1 MTAELGQAPD
11 GPTPFVFATVGT
23 DHHPFSR
30 LVEAVDAW
38 AARTGLPV
46 FIQSGTSDPPKHC
59 RHSSLVPYA
68 EMQTMLS
75 SAMGVVSHGGPATI
89 VQIRA
94 AGKLPIVM
102 PRDPALGEHV
112 DNHQIRF
119 ARRLAERGEI
129 VLAETAADLEAAL
142 EDLVATP
149 QRFRLQRESSGTP
162 EAVEQFERLV
172 HSVVRGR
179 RAQSSIHRARR

>member
-94 AGKLPIVM
+94 AGKLCGVTINPHTPPEVLRYVLHAGNGQSPLEFM
-102 PRDPALGEHV
+102 QHFDKAAHV
-112 DNHQIRF
+112 S
-119 ARRLAERGEI
+119 
-129 VLAETAADLEAAL
+129 
-142 EDLVATP
+142 TP
-149 QRFRLQRESSGTP
+149 VFMGKGYG
-162 EAVEQFERLV
+162 
-172 HSVVRGR
+172 HGY
-179 RAQSSIHRARR
+179 